1 MISLQNLLDTAAD
14 SVSWDNGM
22 TGETIDSL
30 FSGDYAYTYTDVH
43 GCVSSGTVSVIDP
56 TELLVFT
63 NGNPADVNQSN
74 GSIDLTIFGGGAPY
88 VIIFEGDT
96 VGANITDV
104 AAGEYTLSVTD
115 AYGCIVLIEVIVE
128 STLSTTRSRLLDS
141 ISIYPNLINSGD
153 EVTLKLDH
161 NVAKLTFR
169 IRDINGKI
177 LQENEY
183 RDLATGQYT
192 ITLSSFSGGVYLYE
206 LALEEKVYSG
216 KLMVR

>member
-1 MISLQNLLDTAAD
+1 M
-14 SVSWDNGM
+14 
-22 TGETIDSL
+22 
-30 FSGDYAYTYTDVH
+30 
-43 GCVSSGTVSVIDP
+43 SVIDP
-56 TELLVFT
+56 SELVVWA
-63 NGNPADVNQSN
+63 NENPADVGQSN
-74 GSIDLTIFGGGAPY
+74 GSIDLTIIGGVAPY
-88 VIIFEGDT
+88 IGILEGDT
-96 VGANITDV
+96 VGASISDLE
-104 AAGEYTLSVTD
+104 AGEYTISITD
-115 AYGCIVLIEVIVE
+115 AYGCIVLIEVIVD

-216 KLMVR
+216 KLIIQ